1 MTDNVSKVEKNITA
15 SKNRLSLV
23 VFWIIIAL
31 IIGTNVKY
39 KHWENK
45 NKIIYVDVLHY
56 YAYLPATFIHHDLTL
71 KFTRTNNTY
80 YSQYFWPRVLPNDNL
95 IILTTMGMSY
105 MYAPFFIAVH
115 YPLKWI
121 GEVATGYS
129 PPYKIALIISCIF
142 WFTIGLYFLRKLL
155 LRYFSDQVTAFT
167 LIAIVLATNLFY
179 YTTDEPAMSHAYS
192 FALYALF
199 ICFVDSWFKKPK
211 TGYSIAIGFLIGVI
225 ALIRPSN
232 AVIVVLLLFW
242 GVDSF
247 KSLGERLKLFIRQ
260 YPQVL
265 IMLAATILTWIPQV
279 IYWKYVSGHYFV
291 FTYGEKGKF
300 FFDNPQFFRVLMGFR
315 KGWLIYTPIMV
326 LALVGFIPLWK
337 KYKSI
342 FWPVALFFIF
352 NLWIVCSWWLWWY
365 GGSYG
370 MRALIE
376 SYAIMALPM
385 AAFFSWI
392 TQHNKLKGTVLAS
405 GIVLFF
411 AAHNFFQITQYHT
424 GAIDAIRMTRQAYIS
439 SFMKLHPTAQLK
451 KCLVYPDYAAAAFG
465 KYPKPVMTD
474 SLYLGLLDKEHSVKL
489 IEKEI
494 RSGEESMNMM
504 QQKATARNISI
515 DSAIILDANY
525 LYKSKVEN
533 GEIPKNPRKFQIFD
547 WWY

>member
-1 MTDNVSKVEKNITA
+1 MNESVETKIAVRNQI
-15 SKNRLSLV
+15 SGKLSLL
-23 VFWIIIAL
+23 VFWLIIVIV
-31 IIGTNVKY
+31 IGTNVKY

-45 NKIIYVDVLHY
+45 YKIMYVDVLHY

-71 KFTRTNNTY
+71 KFTRTNNSY

-105 MYAPFFIAVH
+105 MYAPFFVAVH
-115 YPLKWI
+115 YPLKWF
-121 GEVATGYS
+121 GEAATGYT
-129 PPYKIALIISCIF
+129 PPYKIALILSSIF

-167 LIAIVLATNLFY
+167 LIATVLATNLFFY
-179 YTTDEPAMSHAYS
+179 VTDEPAMSHAYS

-199 ICFVDSWFKKPK
+199 IYFVDSWFKNPK
-211 TGYSIAIGFLIGVI
+211 TKYSIAIGLLIGVI

-232 AVIVVLLLFW
+232 AVIVLLLPLW

-247 KSLGERLKLFIRQ
+247 KSLVDRVKLFFHK
-260 YPQVL
+260 YPQIL
-265 IMLAATILTWIPQV
+265 IMLVATILTWIPQV
-279 IYWKYVSGHYFV
+279 IYWKYVSGQYFV

-300 FFDNPQFFRVLMGFR
+300 FFDNPQFFRVLLGFR
-315 KGWLIYTPIMV
+315 KGWLIYTPIMIFAIIG
-326 LALVGFIPLWK
+326 LIPLWK
-337 KYKSI
+337 KNRNL
-342 FWPVALFFIF
+342 FWAVITFFVF

-376 SYAIMALPM
+376 SYAIMAFPM

-392 TQHNKLKGTVLAS
+392 TQHNKLRGILVAS
-405 GIVLFF
+405 VIVLFF
-411 AAHNFFQITQYHT
+411 VAHNFFQITQYHT

-439 SFMKLHPTAQLK
+439 SFLKSRPTAQLK
-451 KCLVYPDYAAAAFG
+451 KCLVYPDYDAAAFG

-474 SLYLGLLDKEHSVKL
+474 SLYFGLLDKKQAIGK
-489 IEKEI
+489 IEQEI
-494 RSGEESMNMM
+494 RSGEENMKMM
-504 QQKATARNISI
+504 QQKAMARNISI
-515 DSAIILDANY
+515 DSAISLDANY
-525 LYKSKVEN
+525 LYKLKVEK